1 MPKPV
6 EELCAEV
13 HVIVEK
19 NYKFVASEF
28 DGGAEEEMGE
38 EAEEGEEEEE
48 EEEVDEGEEME
59 EEEEDEVFDP
69 AAKDK
74 KTKFGETSH
83 YCPVSYITQG

>member
-6 EELCAEV
+6 
-13 HVIVEK
+13 
-19 NYKFVASEF
+19 
-28 DGGAEEEMGE
+28 
-38 EAEEGEEEEE
+38 E